1 MSIVTFDLRFPDPEF
16 AEAFRAYVNYFED
29 LAGVIHGEFGWEES
43 LVDGVYAAV
52 GGHQAVR
59 QIQRRRPTPVQLR
72 TLELALRKAWG
83 FLRRAQR
90 EVADPESYDEEANAW
105 LPEQCYYAVYH
116 AVLALAVATGQH
128 VPRKHTP
135 ALKLMGKEVRRGLLP
150 YPWSAWC
157 EGGPGTGEHRFG
169 GFSPSGEVH
178 VLSRPDPDTAPA
190 RLAMFLRTTR
200 KKELDRQFEEERH
213 KKVAP
218 GRTRRN
224 LSGDAKREMARRVA
238 ATTLFDVFWRLRKK
252 AHYDDADVFVLGA
265 VSELDARR
273 FGSALLIVTDATVA
287 AIEAVV
293 AASVGPDPLARMT
306 SAYARKTDAEPG
318 SLMAR
323 RAVAWSALE
332 ESRVRSSRVPRR
344 TITRSPGR
352 SAW

>member
-1 MSIVTFDLRFPDPEF
+1 MASSARRMVLTMAVVTFDLRFPDPEF

-29 LAGVIHGEFGWEES
+29 LAGVIHGQFGWEES
-43 LVDGVYAAV
+43 LVDGVYAALAA
-52 GGHQAVR
+52 HPPLHR
-59 QIQRRRPTPVQLR
+59 IQRRRLTPAE
-72 TLELALRKAWG
+72 TDALERALRKVWG

-90 EVADPESYDEEANAW
+90 EVADPETYDEEANAW

-116 AVLALAVATGQH
+116 AALALALATGQR
-128 VPRKHTP
+128 VPRAHAA

-157 EGGPGTGEHRFG
+157 EGGPALDEHRFG

-200 KKELDRQFEEERH
+200 GKELDRQFGDERR

-218 GRTRRN
+218 GRGRRN
-224 LSGDAKREMARRVA
+224 LSSDLKREMASRVA

-252 AHYDDADVFVLGA
+252 AHYGDADVFVLGA

-287 AIEAVV
+287 AIEAVI
-293 AASVGPDPLARMT
+293 AASVGPTALART
-306 SAYARKTDAEPG
+306 ARNYTRKTEAAPD
-318 SLMAR
+318 SLMGRRATAWSS
-323 RAVAWSALE
+323 RAVARNASSA
-332 ESRVRSSRVPRR
+332 
-344 TITRSPGR
+344 
-352 SAW
+352 